1 MYRAI
6 KIKVWEL
13 FFIYTFLGLIS
24 FLMKMS
30 LYGEILVILSIPIIY
45 LRFIVTMV
53 NKYIINGTIFLI
65 ALSLY
70 LFWGNYVLINILAYI
85 VSLILLGVVFVDYIN
100 LEMTYSFFRKES
112 IPESK
117 VLYYLNKKFVL
128 LESIALGS
136 FFISLLVNIL

>member
-1 MYRAI
+1 MYGAV

-30 LYGEILVILSIPIIY
+30 LYGEIFIILSIPIIY
-45 LRFIVTMV
+45 LRFIITMV

-70 LFWGNYVLINILAYI
+70 FFWGNYVLINILAYI

-100 LEMTYSFFRKES
+100 LEITYSFFRQEN
-112 IPESK
+112 IPESE

-128 LESIALGS
+128 LESVALGS
-136 FFISLLVNIL
+136 FFVSLLVNIL

>member
-30 LYGEILVILSIPIIY
+30 LYGEIFIILSIPIIY
-45 LRFIVTMV
+45 LRFIITMV

-70 LFWGNYVLINILAYI
+70 FFWGNYVLINILAYI

-100 LEMTYSFFRKES
+100 LEITYSFFRQEN
-112 IPESK
+112 IPESE

-128 LESIALGS
+128 LESVALGS
-136 FFISLLVNIL
+136 FFVSLLVNIL